1 MASTTK
7 VRDLLYRVSVLLNDS
22 SPQFNRYSER
32 EMVSALDDGQLAVFK
47 YLPASGSRVDSIKLR
62 PGTRQSIGMIAAAD
76 CKPGDGTVPSAPI
89 LGTQLLDV
97 IRNMG
102 DDGVTPGL
110 PIRPTTREVLDVNAR
125 NWHSATG
132 LEVRSSIYNP
142 QVPGYFYVFPG
153 APADQDVWIE
163 IAYTAQPAKIPNT
176 GEPGAELYLWGGSS
190 TTLISISD
198 EMVDTLMYYV
208 AARCTLKSGEGADPM
223 RAAQYTQL
231 FIADINA
238 KVTAITGNN
247 PNLKMLPFAP
257 EPIGAAS

>member
-22 SPQFNRYSER
+22 SPQFSRYPER

-47 YLPASGSRVDSIKLR
+47 YLPASGSRIDAIKLQ
-62 PGTRQSIGMIAAAD
+62 PGTRQSIGTISAAN
-76 CKPGDGTVPSAPI
+76 CKPGDGTTPSAPV

-110 PIRPTTREVLDVNAR
+110 PIRPTTRDVLDVNAR
-125 NWHSATG
+125 NWHSSTA
-132 LEVRSSIYNP
+132 LAVRSSVYNP
-142 QVPGYFYVFPG
+142 QTPAYFYVFPG
-153 APADQDVWIE
+153 VPTDQDVWVE
-163 IAYTAQPAKIPNT
+163 IAYTAQPTKIPNT
-176 GEPGAELYLWGGSS
+176 GSPGAELYPWEGAS
-190 TTLISISD
+190 TTPISVSD
-198 EMVDTLMYYV
+198 EMVDTLVYYV
-208 AARCTLKSGEGADPM
+208 AARCTLKAGEGADPM